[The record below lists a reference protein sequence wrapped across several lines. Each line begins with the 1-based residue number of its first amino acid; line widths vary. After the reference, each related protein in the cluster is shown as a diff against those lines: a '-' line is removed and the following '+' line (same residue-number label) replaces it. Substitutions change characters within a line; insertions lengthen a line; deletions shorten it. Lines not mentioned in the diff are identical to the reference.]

1 MRQTIRSRDVASKV
15 ERRHPLSSV
24 LVALVAA
31 IATLFGSM
39 MMTAPASAS
48 ELQVSQDQIQK
59 DAESLSAPTVAKTVT
74 ADTENEGNFNLSLS
88 VTGGD
93 SEIDQA
99 NLVDIILMVDRSGSM
114 DDVVGKDDKG
124 NDITRL
130 DNLKT
135 AATSFVG
142 DALAVNGQGS
152 VPDDQ
157 VRIQLM
163 SFATD
168 VETNQSFTTDAK
180 ALSGEIGALEA
191 GGWTRWDLA
200 YSGINVAMN
209 SMRNKAKK
217 IVVFMT
223 DGDPSGSFER
233 PITIYNRTVTPAKS
247 VATRSDV
254 VLNVGINL
262 SSSEWLS
269 NLTEDMGGSAQMIST
284 TSSSEALSEVFKQ
297 VLNYVQRHYRH
308 SDVVITDTLS
318 QYVEFPAGAQGQVTA
333 VASDSLS
340 VPSHTVSII
349 GGKLTITFA
358 KGTTLRPGVTYTFT
372 VPIQA
377 TEAAYIASQAE
388 EGYPDTG
395 DAGTGTWQKLPGVY
409 TNDNGASNVAYSVSL
424 ADGQGV
430 IVGDSIPGTP
440 VPLPKP
446 VIQVTP
452 VPAEISIQGKKII
465 DSHASSE
472 YELREND
479 FKVNLTGTDSK
490 GAVDQTKANDADGNF
505 EFDSLTFTKAG
516 KYEFNLSEVL
526 PKGIS
531 TEKVSDGILYDA
543 EDKTVTVTV
552 KLVGKK
558 FEASIENKTEGYD
571 FSFTNVA
578 LGLADIALSATKVV
592 LNNDD
597 GGSVPL
603 TNFEFG
609 IYEKQT
615 EPDAIAAAEAGKPIK
630 TAKATAEGN
639 ISFEDIEYKQ
649 DGVHEYLICEI
660 IPDGVTDAGDKDS
673 GYKYL
678 NGILYD
684 TKCAETTVTVTLNTE
699 KKELVA
705 TKAPVA
711 KHTFTNIRIVPIELN
726 QLAVTKS
733 ISGRDLVDGEFTF
746 VMVDEK
752 DEVVATGKNDAD
764 GAVVFDKLPMASD
777 TGTYEY
783 TVREVVPN
791 EDDDAYDAA
800 ITYDDSEHGVSF
812 GVTLNFD
819 ALDPEN
825 STFEVT
831 SEPEPVEFK
840 NIYTAPKPIS
850 LNLEATKVLEDGTL
864 KEGQFDFNLS
874 DMATGEA
881 SVIDT
886 VSNAAD
892 GSVAFNTI
900 ELTDVDVENGRT
912 LQMSEVIP
920 DGATAVGVYDGIRY
934 DQSLYDIVISVTRDK
949 KTNTLH
955 ETVEGA
961 DDIVFTNL
969 QLPVVPV
976 DPPVI
981 PETPDT
987 PTTDPVK
994 TPGTTVSC
1002 GSYTCSSGGG
1012 YISGGGTSSGGY
1024 YGPLAK
1030 TGANTTLVVAL
1041 SIALLLLGAAA
1052 VVVGKR
1058 GSLSLRK

>member
-59 DAESLSAPTVAKTVT
+59 DAESLGPPTVTKTVT
-74 ADTENEGNFNLSLS
+74 ADPNKKGEFDLSLS

-93 SEIDQA
+93 SKIDQA
-99 NLVDIILMVDRSGSM
+99 NPVDIILMVDRSGSM
-114 DDVVGKDDKG
+114 
-124 NDITRL
+124 RS
-130 DNLKT
+130 DNKMGILKT
-135 AATSFVG
+135 AAKDFV
-142 DALAVNGQGS
+142 DKALAFNDS
-152 VPDDQ
+152 SDPDKSNLVQ
-157 VRIQLM
+157 IQLM
-163 SFATD
+163 SFSDD
-168 VETNQSFTTDAK
+168 VVSETGLTHKVGSLTTAIN
-180 ALSGEIGALEA
+180 AIQT
-191 GGWTRWDLA
+191 GGNTRWDYA
-200 YSGINVAMN
+200 YQAINTALD
-209 SMRNKAKK
+209 STRGEAKK

-223 DGDPSGSFER
+223 DGEPRGGFGTNSSIIYADAVTAGISAASKATNIMNIGIALSDRER
-233 PITIYNRTVTPAKS
+233 LTSLTKAMNDAYGNTEKIITTGNS
-247 VATRSDV
+247 NDM
-254 VLNVGINL
+254 LNVFEQILQLVRGEYL
-262 SSSEWLS
+262 
-269 NLTEDMGGSAQMIST
+269 
-284 TSSSEALSEVFKQ
+284 
-297 VLNYVQRHYRH
+297 H
-308 SDVVITDTLS
+308 SDVTITDVLS
-318 QYVEFPAGAQGQVTA
+318 EYVEFVNPVSGSVVFETTDPNPPAYSVTFSGDPIKTLKI
-333 VASDSLS
+333 V
-340 VPSHTVSII
+340 
-349 GGKLTITFA
+349 FA
-358 KGTTLRPGVTYTFT
+358 KGATLQANATYTFT
-372 VPIQA
+372 IRIRA
-377 TEAAYIASQAE
+377 TEEAYSASQD
-388 EGYPDTG
+388 GYNDVPDPS
-395 DAGTGTWQKLPGVY
+395 TGTWSEAGKGLY
-409 TNDNGASNVAYSVSL
+409 TNNNEASNVEYSVSL
-424 ADGQGV
+424 INSQGAV
-430 IVGDSIPGTP
+430 HEDPVKGEP

-446 VIQVTP
+446 VIQVTLEP
-452 VPAEISIQGKKII
+452 VKIDIKGIKNI
-465 DSHASSE
+465 DSHADSK
-472 YELREND
+472 YKLGKGD
-479 FKVNLTGTDSK
+479 FQVNLTSADNKSD
-490 GAVDQTKANDADGNF
+490 VNQTRENEADGSF

-531 TEKVSDGILYDA
+531 AKNVSNGILYDTKN
-543 EDKTVTVTV
+543 EKITVIVEL
-552 KLVGKK
+552 KGKELV
-558 FEASIENKTEGYD
+558 ASINDEEVKEYN

-592 LNNDD
+592 LNNND

-609 IYEKQT
+609 IYEKKT
-615 EPDAIAAAEAGKPIK
+615 EPDAIAAAEAGDPIK
-630 TAKATAEGN
+630 TTKATAEGE
-639 ISFEDIEYKQ
+639 ISFKDIEYKQ

-684 TKCAETTVTVTLNTE
+684 TKCAETTVTVTLDTE
-699 KKELVA
+699 NKELVA